1 MKKVCSIAML
11 ALAALAFQSCGGA
24 GSNNDSAANADSA
37 NYTKDTSSN
46 AVETGGIAVVND
58 DAEFAVSAANAGM
71 AEVELSKLALTKATN
86 AKVKEFADMM
96 VKDHTGVNEKLMA
109 LAKTKNITLPTTVG
123 ADEQKTMAD
132 LQAKS
137 GADFDKAYVDVMVK
151 DHKKAVD
158 LFEDGSKDLKD
169 ADLKSF
175 ATQSLPALKSH
186 LQAIETIEKGV
197 K

>member
-24 GSNNDSAANADSA
+24 GSNDSKENADSA
-37 NYTKDTSSN
+37 NYTKDTSTN

-58 DAEFAVSAANAGM
+58 DAEFAVAAANAGM
-71 AEVELSKLALTKATN
+71 AEVELSKLAETKATN
-86 AKVKEFADMM
+86 AKAKEFAGMM
-96 VKDHTGVNEKLMA
+96 VKDHGGANQKLMD
-109 LAKTKNITLPTTVG
+109 LAKAKNITLPTTVG

-132 LQAKS
+132 LQTKT

-158 LFEDGSKDLKD
+158 LFEGAAKD
-169 ADLKSF
+169 AKDAEIKAF
-175 ATQSLPALKSH
+175 ATETLPTLKSH
-186 LQAIETIEKGV
+186 LQAIETIQKGI